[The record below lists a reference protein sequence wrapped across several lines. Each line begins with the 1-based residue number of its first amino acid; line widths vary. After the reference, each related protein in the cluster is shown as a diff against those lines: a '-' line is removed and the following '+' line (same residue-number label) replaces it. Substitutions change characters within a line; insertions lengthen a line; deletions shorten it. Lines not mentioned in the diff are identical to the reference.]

1 MAAALLLMGAS
12 LLAASPVARPDGD
25 PSTGYVEIGDARL
38 YYEETGEGPSLV
50 LLHGGFLDARM
61 WDSQAEAFAPHFR
74 VIRYDAR
81 NHGRSKGVPGEY
93 THYEDLLALLDQ
105 LEIPKA
111 HLVGLSLGGR
121 TIIDF
126 AIAHPDR
133 VSALVLASPGAGG
146 YEFRS
151 EALKRNG
158 EGMRQAFEAGDLARV
173 VEHFQRSWTDG
184 PGRSPEDVDPVVRN
198 RVRDMALATVEA
210 WNLECV
216 AKDLA
221 PPAIG
226 RLDEIQARALVVLGE
241 LDMPGILEIGE
252 AIARDAPGA
261 RVVTIEGAAHM
272 VNLEAPGDFN
282 RLVLQFLATSGAVGA
297 DAPAVH

>member
-1 MAAALLLMGAS
+1 MTAALFLLGAS
-12 LLAASPVARPDGD
+12 LLAAPQPVRASGGL
-25 PSTGYVEIGDARL
+25 STGYAESGNARL
-38 YYEETGEGPSLV
+38 YYQVTGEGPPLV
-50 LLHGGFLDARM
+50 LLHGGFLDSRM
-61 WDSQAEAFAPHFR
+61 WDPQVDAFAAHFR

-81 NHGRSKGVPGEY
+81 NHGRSKGVPGEF
-93 THYEDLLALLDQ
+93 THYGDLLALLDH
-105 LEIPKA
+105 LEIPEA

-133 VSALVLASPGAGG
+133 VSTLVLASPGAGG

-151 EALKRNG
+151 ETLKHNG
-158 EGMRQAFEAGDLARV
+158 EGMRRAFEAGDLAGV

-184 PGRSPEDVDPVVRN
+184 PQRSPEEVDPTVRN
-198 RVRDMALATVEA
+198 EVRDMALATVEA
-210 WNLECV
+210 WNRECV
-216 AKDLA
+216 AKDLE

-226 RLDEIQARALVVLGE
+226 RLDEIRARTLVVLGD

-252 AIARDAPGA
+252 AIARDVPGA
-261 RVVTIEGAAHM
+261 RVVTLEGVAHM

-282 RLVLQFLATSGAVGA
+282 RLVVQFLAAPRTVGLG
-297 DAPAVH
+297 DPAVH